1 MMRTRAL
8 FLSILLVAVIATSH
22 AQVGG
27 QYSYN
32 FLNLNNS
39 SRVAGLGGGLI
50 AAYDDDPA
58 LILNNPSLIGERH
71 HTSLEV
77 NAVDY
82 FSNASYGSVLYSHTF
97 KKVGSFAFGMQ
108 MVNYGKFTATDE
120 CGIEQ
125 GYFHAGD
132 YAATVA

>member
-1 MMRTRAL
+1 MMRIRTSLLTIL
-8 FLSILLVAVIATSH
+8 FLSVLMIGR
-22 AQVGG
+22 AQIGG
-27 QYSYN
+27 QYIYN

-50 AAYDDDPA
+50 AASDDDPA

-97 KKVGSFAFGMQ
+97 
-108 MVNYGKFTATDE
+108 
-120 CGIEQ
+120 
-125 GYFHAGD
+125 
-132 YAATVA
+132 